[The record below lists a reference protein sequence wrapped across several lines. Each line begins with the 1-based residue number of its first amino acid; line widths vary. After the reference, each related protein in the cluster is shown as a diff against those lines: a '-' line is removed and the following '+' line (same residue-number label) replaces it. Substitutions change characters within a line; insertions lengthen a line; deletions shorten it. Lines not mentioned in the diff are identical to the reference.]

1 MKIDE
6 EALRVAS
13 AKLRKLRLTD
23 SVAIKDTPPPA
34 KTVKSIFKDS
44 LGGLYDDDAI
54 TYALRFGVRYYLEAV
69 EHRLA
74 ADGEH
79 CVCKHPIAEDGFC
92 FVCQSPL
99 PPAAKA

>member
-6 EALRVAS
+6 EALKVAS

-23 SVAIKDTPPPA
+23 SIAIKDTPPPS
-34 KTVKSIFKDS
+34 KTVKSVFQDS
-44 LGGLYDDDAI
+44 LGGLYDDDAV

-74 ADGEH
+74 ADPCQCRDDFATDEH
-79 CVCKHPIAEDGFC
+79 GNCSWCHKPR
-92 FVCQSPL
+92 
-99 PPAAKA
+99 AAKA